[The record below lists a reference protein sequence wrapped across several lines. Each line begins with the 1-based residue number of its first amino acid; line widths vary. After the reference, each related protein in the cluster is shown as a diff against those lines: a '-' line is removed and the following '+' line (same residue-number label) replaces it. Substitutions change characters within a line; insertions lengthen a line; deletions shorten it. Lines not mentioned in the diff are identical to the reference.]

1 MIAPRLLQ
9 SPGGTI
15 YYRMTE
21 VPQVS
26 KDGKL
31 IQRRKVKNVKLASK
45 TLEKAL
51 REIERRRLDRH
62 DKAETEELEEN
73 LKEAA

>member
-1 MIAPRLLQ
+1 MTQ
-9 SPGGTI
+9 SPAGTI
-15 YYRMTE
+15 YYRMTA
-21 VPQVS
+21 VPQHS
-26 KDGKL
+26 KNGKI

-51 REIERRRLDRH
+51 REVTRRGLDRH
-62 DKAETEELEEN
+62 EEDSIPSEVVEEN